1 MGGILEEYEDTLI
14 SSSGKMF
21 VYLKGIS
28 YSELSSVL
36 ELLYYSKTSVEK
48 ANLDGLYS
56 VLEELEIN
64 PSVLGLECSEKRL
77 VSKEAKL
84 KETKSNINKLEDEIH
99 KILNSPIKNYTS
111 SVESMIEET
120 NENNEIDSS
129 TTSQIAKSTK
139 GMNNNNYDKRLTAI
153 MNSYITAKSRNDS
166 EVEEEEAVTDMAK
179 LAEQDEDAKLSDHNS
194 NLIDAAA
201 SRITINSEL
210 ENDIEQQLD
219 NTSVASQDLFN
230 RIEHVLAANNE
241 AIAKIKKSDEDPGL
255 DLKKRRNPGRK
266 TKEGT
271 TELRKR

>member
-1 MGGILEEYEDTLI
+1 MG
-14 SSSGKMF
+14 SGKMF

-64 PSVLGLECSEKRL
+64 PSVLGLECSKKKL
-77 VSKEAKL
+77 VSKESKL

-120 NENNEIDSS
+120 RENNEIDTS
-129 TTSQIAKSTK
+129 TTSQIVKSSK

-153 MNSYITAKSRNDS
+153 MNNYITAKSRNES
-166 EVEEEEAVTDMAK
+166 EEEEEEAVTDMAK
-179 LAEQDEDAKLSDHNS
+179 LTL
-194 NLIDAAA
+194 
-201 SRITINSEL
+201 
-210 ENDIEQQLD
+210 
-219 NTSVASQDLFN
+219 
-230 RIEHVLAANNE
+230 
-241 AIAKIKKSDEDPGL
+241 
-255 DLKKRRNPGRK
+255 
-266 TKEGT
+266 
-271 TELRKR
+271 

>member
-56 VLEELEIN
+56 VLAELEIN
-64 PSVLGLECSEKRL
+64 PSVLGLECSEKKL

-120 NENNEIDSS
+120 KVNNEIDHS
-129 TTSQIAKSTK
+129 TPSQTVKLSK

-153 MNSYITAKSRNDS
+153 MNNYIAAKSKNNS
-166 EVEEEEAVTDMAK
+166 EVEEEEEAVTDMAK
-179 LAEQDEDAKLSDHNS
+179 LAEQDEDEKLNDHN
-194 NLIDAAA
+194 
-201 SRITINSEL
+201 
-210 ENDIEQQLD
+210 
-219 NTSVASQDLFN
+219 
-230 RIEHVLAANNE
+230 
-241 AIAKIKKSDEDPGL
+241 
-255 DLKKRRNPGRK
+255 
-266 TKEGT
+266 
-271 TELRKR
+271 